1 MTKTEQ
7 LERELNQK
15 TLELTEILESQCLLR
30 NTLRN
35 NTKTMEGI
43 RSLLQQVNAKLKHS
57 HEYISTLEQENFCLK
72 LSCDE
77 WMKRAIEFQF
87 KALSDS
93 DTTK

>member
-15 TLELTEILESQCLLR
+15 TLELNEILKSQCLLR
-30 NTLRN
+30 NTLKN

-43 RSLLQQVNAKLKHS
+43 GSLLEQVNAKLKHS
-57 HEYISTLEQENFCLK
+57 NEYVSKLKQENFELK

-77 WMKRAIEFQF
+77 WMKRAIKFQF
-87 KALSDS
+87 KALRV
-93 DTTK
+93 TTDN